1 MKKLTIGIDKGGL
14 VTFENLQEFEQIEL
28 MGTLYCAL
36 STAEVLYKTKLIT
49 AIDIVMK
56 KTPKGKWKR

>member
-28 MGTLYCAL
+28 MGILYCAL
-36 STAEVLYKTKLIT
+36 STAEVLYKIKLVKVID
-49 AIDIVMK
+49 AIMENENK
-56 KTPKGKWKR
+56 LK